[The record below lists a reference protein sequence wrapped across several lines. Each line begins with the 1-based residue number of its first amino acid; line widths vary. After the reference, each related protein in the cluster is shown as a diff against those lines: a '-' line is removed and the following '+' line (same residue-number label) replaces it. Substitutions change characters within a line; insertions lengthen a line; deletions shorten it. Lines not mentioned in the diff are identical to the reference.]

1 MFITRV
7 RFFLKLSIKLTQFQ
21 VFKVF
26 HLWSRIYRL
35 AKCKTGSMLKEAF
48 KSFNHFVFFC
58 YLWTSSFR
66 FLKGSLQIL
75 IVSNYLIVFIN
86 QLKLRISHY
95 PCKKWEQLLVF
106 IITKTFPIFTFEL
119 TSRFRGHVKLLDS
132 TCINGWFAVVNQM
145 WGCE

>member
-7 RFFLKLSIKLTQFQ
+7 RFFLKLSIELTQFQ
-21 VFKVF
+21 VFKIF

-48 KSFNHFVFFC
+48 KSFHHFVFFS
-58 YLWTSSFR
+58 YLWTPTFR

-75 IVSNYLIVFIN
+75 IVSNYFIVFIN

-95 PCKKWEQLLVF
+95 PCEKREQLLIF
-106 IITKTFPIFTFEL
+106 IVTKTFAIFTFEL
-119 TSRFRGHVKLLDS
+119 TSRFRRHVKLLDS
-132 TCINGWFAVVNQM
+132 TRIYGWFAVVYQM